1 MPNPHLISFVDHETL
16 VSEDLGRIA
25 SYLNDGKNALF
36 PDGVNVS
43 FVEILSEDEIFV
55 RTYERGVGY
64 TNACGT
70 AMSASSLM
78 YVLEK
83 TDGKG
88 FEKTLSVKNPGGMVK
103 TIVHRKEDGNYFMS
117 LIGNGTF
124 VAKCTVSLDEAL
136 LGDFSAATWEE
147 TGEQASYE
155 KFVKK
160 ICE

>member
-1 MPNPHLISFVDHETL
+1 MQLPCPTRTISFVDHETL

-88 FEKTLSVKNPGGMVK
+88 FEKTLSVKILAAWSKRSFIEKK
-103 TIVHRKEDGNYFMS
+103 T
-117 LIGNGTF
+117 GTTS
-124 VAKCTVSLDEAL
+124 CL
-136 LGDFSAATWEE
+136 
-147 TGEQASYE
+147 
-155 KFVKK
+155 
-160 ICE
+160 

>member
-1 MPNPHLISFVDHETL
+1 
-16 VSEDLGRIA
+16 
-25 SYLNDGKNALF
+25 
-36 PDGVNVS
+36 
-43 FVEILSEDEIFV
+43 
-55 RTYERGVGY
+55 
-64 TNACGT
+64 
-70 AMSASSLM
+70 MSASSLI

>member
-1 MPNPHLISFVDHETL
+1 MKRLFQKIS
-16 VSEDLGRIA
+16 RIA

-117 LIGNGTF
+117 LIGNGTLSQNARF
-124 VAKCTVSLDEAL
+124 HWMKRFLAIFRPQ
-136 LGDFSAATWEE
+136 LGKK
-147 TGEQASYE
+147 QASRQAMRNLSR
-155 KFVKK
+155 KFANSFWRNQN
-160 ICE
+160 EF